1 MAFFL
6 FPEPE
11 SDRPVL
17 TPVAVV
23 RLLAE
28 PARLRALAAVAL
40 GAARIADVAE
50 AADLSAK
57 DAAKAVGQL
66 VAGGLLSTVDG
77 DLTVAALRQLAQDA
91 TEPAETED
99 FGATDPA
106 VAGALR
112 TFITNGRLTTM
123 PAAPA
128 PSASPSWNTSR
139 WPSNRVCAIPNAKST
154 RSCARGTPTTRPC
167 AATSSTSLCWPAKPA
182 STGASAAT
190 TRSDVQR
197 VDPPGAS
204 RRQHAGCG
212 AKLS

>member
-1 MAFFL
+1 MAFFP

-123 PAAPA
+123 PAARAKRLAVLEHIALAFEPGVRY
-128 PSASPSWNTSR
+128 PEREVN
-139 WPSNRVCAIPNAKST
+139 AILRAWYPDYAALRRYLVDESLL
-154 RSCARGTPTTRPC
+154 ARE
-167 AATSSTSLCWPAKPA
+167 
-182 STGASAAT
+182 
-190 TRSDVQR
+190 
-197 VDPPGAS
+197 
-204 RRQHAGCG
+204 AGQYWRIG
-212 AKLS
+212 GHHPV